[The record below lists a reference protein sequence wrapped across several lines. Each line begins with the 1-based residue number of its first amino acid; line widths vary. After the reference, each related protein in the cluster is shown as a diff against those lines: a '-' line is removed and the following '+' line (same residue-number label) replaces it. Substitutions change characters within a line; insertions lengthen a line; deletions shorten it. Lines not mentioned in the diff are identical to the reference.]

1 MNEQI
6 QQLIQ
11 FAIPALSGMAGAMGG
26 AYWFRRWVDKTD
38 SKLDSVAKAIHKM
51 EIAFAVSQSEKQAT
65 HGQFKQLQIA
75 LDNCNAELGKMNGSM
90 DALWRVLKSNENML
104 VPSRLSDKGR
114 ER

>member
-11 FAIPALSGMAGAMGG
+11 YVVPAMSGVAGVMGT
-26 AYWFRRWVDKTD
+26 AYWFRKWVEKTD
-38 SKLDSVAKAIHKM
+38 SKLEFVSKSLHKI
-51 EIAFAVSQSEKQAT
+51 EIALAVSQAEKQAT

-104 VPSRLSDKGR
+104 IPSRLSDKSR

>member
-11 FAIPALSGMAGAMGG
+11 YAIPALSGIAGAMGG

-38 SKLDSVAKAIHKM
+38 GKLEYLSKGLHKI
-51 EIAFAVSQSEKQAT
+51 EISLAVTQSEKQAT
-65 HGQFKQLQIA
+65 QGQFKQLQIA

-104 VPSRLSDKGR
+104 IPSRLSDKSR